1 MIGLSLLREKTW
13 WWESK
18 PMDMC
23 QIEGPWGYYF
33 VYQKL
38 LQTRAQDASN
48 IFFDFLSVKI
58 GFDDVWIADLKS
70 QRCWWN
76 GVFCGN
82 HNRIIQSHFFFS
94 DFFRMWP
101 SKNTKTN
108 LNKQSVLFFC
118 ITQVHETGSTNDT
131 TTHHWLF
138 EIWLIWLVGD
148 LMCHC
153 PNCPTPPPRFRFI
166 ILVSWP
172 WHFFPFRSLVSPTY
186 HFFGVRLSMTSESF
200 QTSNQG
206 LGTCSTFGGAIVPG
220 GRENCSNY
228 PVCIN
233 LLILFGEFKVNSQF
247 FTQLRLMVT
256 WITTQ
261 LGKTGVFFDE
271 FPQVMKN
278 LDEYS
283 DDIVLKVAVI
293 VVLWG
298 LVSAELEDLKCR
310 DSVCNPG
317 FLNISNSTKIF
328 LVNNKKEHVMG
339 LICFGQF
346 CWCKHVFLFGPI
358 PEWPHDMNHQPGGEC
373 HWFCNSVEWP
383 CSSHNRHESIRGCR
397 MSGSVGWG

>member
-153 PNCPTPPPRFRFI
+153 PNCPTPPP
-166 ILVSWP
+166 
-172 WHFFPFRSLVSPTY
+172 
-186 HFFGVRLSMTSESF
+186 SF
-200 QTSNQG
+200 SFYYT
-206 LGTCSTFGGAIVPG
+206 
-220 GRENCSNY
+220 
-228 PVCIN
+228 
-233 LLILFGEFKVNSQF
+233 
-247 FTQLRLMVT
+247 
-256 WITTQ
+256 
-261 LGKTGVFFDE
+261 
-271 FPQVMKN
+271 
-278 LDEYS
+278 
-283 DDIVLKVAVI
+283 
-293 VVLWG
+293 
-298 LVSAELEDLKCR
+298 
-310 DSVCNPG
+310 G
-317 FLNISNSTKIF
+317 FLTMAFFSLQKSGFSNISFFWSTVIHDFRKLPNFEPRPWNMLNIW
-328 LVNNKKEHVMG
+328 
-339 LICFGQF
+339 
-346 CWCKHVFLFGPI
+346 WCNCTRRPWKLL
-358 PEWPHDMNHQPGGEC
+358 QL
-373 HWFCNSVEWP
+373 
-383 CSSHNRHESIRGCR
+383 SSLYKF
-397 MSGSVGWG
+397 VDFVWGI

>member
-153 PNCPTPPPRFRFI
+153 PNCPTPP
-166 ILVSWP
+166 LVFVLLYWFLD
-172 WHFFPFRSLVSPTY
+172 HGIFFP
-186 HFFGVRLSMTSESF
+186 SE
-200 QTSNQG
+200 
-206 LGTCSTFGGAIVPG
+206 V
-220 GRENCSNY
+220 
-228 PVCIN
+228 
-233 LLILFGEFKVNSQF
+233 
-247 FTQLRLMVT
+247 
-256 WITTQ
+256 W
-261 LGKTGVFFDE
+261 
-271 FPQVMKN
+271 
-278 LDEYS
+278 
-283 DDIVLKVAVI
+283 
-293 VVLWG
+293 
-298 LVSAELEDLKCR
+298 
-310 DSVCNPG
+310 
-317 FLNISNSTKIF
+317 FLQHIIF
-328 LVNNKKEHVMG
+328 LEYGYPWLQKASKLRTKALEHAQHLVVQ
-339 LICFGQF
+339 LYQAAVKTAPIIQF
-346 CWCKHVFLFGPI
+346 V
-358 PEWPHDMNHQPGGEC
+358 
-373 HWFCNSVEWP
+373 
-383 CSSHNRHESIRGCR
+383 
-397 MSGSVGWG
+397 

>member
-23 QIEGPWGYYF
+23 PIEGPWGYYF

-108 LNKQSVLFFC
+108 LNTQSVLFFC

-153 PNCPTPPPRFRFI
+153 PNCPTPPPVVFVLLYWFLDLGI
-166 ILVSWP
+166 
-172 WHFFPFRSLVSPTY
+172 FFPSEVWFLQHIVFLEYGYPWLQKASKLRTKALEHAQHLV
-186 HFFGVRLSMTSESF
+186 V
-200 QTSNQG
+200 
-206 LGTCSTFGGAIVPG
+206 
-220 GRENCSNY
+220 
-228 PVCIN
+228 
-233 LLILFGEFKVNSQF
+233 
-247 FTQLRLMVT
+247 QLY
-256 WITTQ
+256 Q
-261 LGKTGVFFDE
+261 AAAKTG
-271 FPQVMKN
+271 P
-278 LDEYS
+278 
-283 DDIVLKVAVI
+283 II
-293 VVLWG
+293 
-298 LVSAELEDLKCR
+298 
-310 DSVCNPG
+310 
-317 FLNISNSTKIF
+317 
-328 LVNNKKEHVMG
+328 
-339 LICFGQF
+339 QF
-346 CWCKHVFLFGPI
+346 V
-358 PEWPHDMNHQPGGEC
+358 
-373 HWFCNSVEWP
+373 
-383 CSSHNRHESIRGCR
+383 
-397 MSGSVGWG
+397 